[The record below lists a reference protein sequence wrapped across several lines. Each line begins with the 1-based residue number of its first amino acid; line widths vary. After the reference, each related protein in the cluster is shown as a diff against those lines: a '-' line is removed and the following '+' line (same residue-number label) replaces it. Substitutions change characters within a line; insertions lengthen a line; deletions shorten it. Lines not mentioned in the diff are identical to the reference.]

1 MNAMKLHGDITKA
14 LNSVNSYTGRN
25 VTEFFQPIL
34 DELLAETTAKTLS
47 GDKKTAFAAAL
58 KFAKET
64 SKYMNKKGRPQLAGA
79 WTDEKTGKQYI
90 CDTYTLI
97 EYDMPMAGLPQAE
110 YFDQRPLKVEDI
122 IRPRTI
128 TGKLPDAKQ
137 IRADQQ
143 AAKLAHG
150 RDIGEY
156 HFTALDYPGGVTA
169 HFDSLRLASAIE
181 CMQSTDFMYDP
192 SPVTPININSKL
204 GVALVVPCRVE
215 HPDELCYTVKHYR
228 V

>member
-1 MNAMKLHGDITKA
+1 MKPEIIYTKITNALDSA
-14 LNSVNSYTGRN
+14 YASVETRN
-25 VTEFFQPIL
+25 LFKPLL
-34 DELLAETTAKTLS
+34 DELLAETAAAALS
-47 GDKKTAFAAAL
+47 GTGKTAFQAAL

-64 SKYMNKKGRPQLAGA
+64 AKTMNKKGRPQLAGA

-97 EYDMPMAGLPQAE
+97 EYDMPMAGLPRAE
-110 YFDQRPLKVEDI
+110 YFGQRPLKVEDI

-137 IRADQQ
+137 IHADQQ

-169 HFDSLRLASAIE
+169 YFDSLRLASAIE
-181 CMQSTDFMYDP
+181 CMQSQDFMYDP
-192 SPVTPININSKL
+192 SPVTPINIIGKL

-215 HPDELCYTVKHYR
+215 HPDELCYTIKHYS